1 VTAIIATT
9 ETGATTGGE
18 LAMESVPT
26 VVPQRHLYKIPEAMV
41 LLSMSRSVIYEQ
53 IRAGRLRTVTQG
65 RSRLV
70 PAAAI
75 TDYVALLMNES
86 EVDYDQA
93 S

>member
-1 VTAIIATT
+1 MNTP
-9 ETGATTGGE
+9 
-18 LAMESVPT
+18 VPT
-26 VVPQRHLYKIPEAMV
+26 VVPKRHLYRIPEAMI

-53 IRAGRLRTVTQG
+53 MRAGRLRTVTQG

-75 TDYVALLMNES
+75 TDYVALLLSES